1 VRPHVLPVAGL
12 RPGSIA
18 RSPGVLVREGEERF
32 LLMIG
37 WALGQYLWETVADAG
52 EHLGGAPVGL
62 DALVEV
68 AIGTGAVVEEAGRA

>member
-1 VRPHVLPVAGL
+1 MGAF

-18 RSPGVLVREGEERF
+18 RTPGLLLREGEERF

-37 WALGQYLWETVADAG
+37 WALGQYLWDTVADAG

-62 DALVEV
+62 DALAEI
-68 AIGTGAVVEEAGRA
+68 AIGIAPVHEEAGRA